1 MLSQSCISLITR
13 QGRRASCHHSRWPT
27 AFTFFSTESRSD
39 KKSTG
44 HSNTS
49 LPSFDYQ
56 PQDRLDTTAIAR
68 GRGLDVLHDPVYNK
82 GTGHPHEERERLGLR
97 GLLPI
102 GVLTMEQQVQR
113 SMERYWHGDDYLS
126 VEEESQGGITHEHLR
141 KWHVLDEVHQRNETL
156 YYKMLE
162 QNFVEMAPIIYT
174 PVVGYVCSYFHRL
187 FRRPRGM
194 TFTAAD
200 RGEIA
205 TFVWN
210 WPSEEVDAIVVTDG
224 SRILGL
230 GDLGANG
237 LGIPIGKLDLYVTA
251 GGFNPGR
258 ILPCVVDVGTN
269 NTALLNDPWYIGLK
283 QPRLTGDEYFQVLDE
298 FVAAVMGRWP
308 NAVLQFED
316 FSIEHAQV
324 LLERYRH
331 VHCVFNDDIQ
341 GTAATAVAGLMGS
354 MAVLGKKPEALAEQ
368 RFVVVGAGSAGMGV
382 VRMIAMALVKYGM
395 SSEEAASRFHIL
407 DAHGLITASRSDLPE
422 HIAPFAR
429 KDSGSV
435 EGEKLVDVLRRTKPT
450 ALIGLAGAGRLFNEE
465 ALRIMAKNNE
475 RPIIFPMSNP
485 TSKMECTFADAMEA
499 TQGRAI
505 FACGSPQED
514 IEALGP
520 NGRTHCSASQ
530 ANNMY
535 IFPGL
540 AFGAFLAQGNVVSD
554 HMIMAAAEAL
564 PSLITEGELK
574 NGRVFPSMENIRS
587 ISAHVACEVIKAAA
601 DEGNVS
607 NTFLIRALA
616 KGEEELKRYVQRHM
630 YTPDYRSLVPPL
642 DNSRMP
648 ASHHQR

>member
-1 MLSQSCISLITR
+1 
-13 QGRRASCHHSRWPT
+13 
-27 AFTFFSTESRSD
+27 
-39 KKSTG
+39 
-44 HSNTS
+44 
-49 LPSFDYQ
+49 
-56 PQDRLDTTAIAR
+56 
-68 GRGLDVLHDPVYNK
+68 
-82 GTGHPHEERERLGLR
+82 
-97 GLLPI
+97 LLPI
-102 GVLTMEQQVQR
+102 GVLTMEQQVKR
-113 SMERYWHGDDYLS
+113 SMERYWRGDDYLT
-126 VEEESQGGITHEHLR
+126 VEEETQGGITHEHLR

-156 YYKMLE
+156 YYKMLSE
-162 QNFVEMAPIIYT
+162 NFTEMAPIIYT

-194 TFTAAD
+194 SFTAKD
-200 RGEIA
+200 CGEMS

-258 ILPCVVDVGTN
+258 ILPCVIDVGTN
-269 NTALLNDPWYIGLK
+269 NTALLDDPWYIGLR
-283 QPRLTGDEYFQVLDE
+283 QPRLTGDEYYEILDE

-331 VHCVFNDDIQ
+331 AHCVFNDDIQ
-341 GTAATAVAGLMGS
+341 GTAATAVAGLMGC
-354 MAVLGKKPEALAEQ
+354 MAVLGKQPDALVEQ
-368 RFVVVGAGSAGMGV
+368 SFVVVGAGSAGMGV
-382 VRMIAMALVKYGM
+382 VRMIAAAMVKYGL
-395 SSEEAASRFHIL
+395 SPEDAAARFHII
-407 DAHGLITASRSDLPE
+407 DAHGLITASRPDLPE

-429 KDSGSV
+429 KDSGSID
-435 EGEKLVDVLRRTKPT
+435 GEKLVDVLRRTKPT
-450 ALIGLAGAGRLFNEE
+450 ALIGLAGAGRLFTDE
-465 ALRIMAKNNE
+465 ALNLMASFNQ

-485 TSKMECTFADAMEA
+485 TSKMECTFAEAMEA
-499 TQGRAI
+499 TEGRAI

-514 IEALGP
+514 VEALTPHGKQ
-520 NGRTHCSASQ
+520 HCSASQ

-564 PSLITEGELK
+564 PSLITSEELA

-587 ISAHVACEVIKAAA
+587 ISAKVACEVIKAAA
-601 DEGNVS
+601 DEGHVN

-616 KGEEELKRYVQRHM
+616 RGEEELMKYVQGHM
-630 YTPDYRSLVPPL
+630 YKPEYRSLVPPL
-642 DNSRMP
+642 ISSGMP